1 MISIFQSLSEIFPS
15 VLEGLLSPTS
25 GCKLHKWP
33 MTQHFLNGLRPN
45 ELTLLCA
52 PTGAG
57 KTALLANISAQ
68 LLSQSIPHFV
78 APVETGG
85 VDYAT
90 RVVSVLYG
98 KDLNNTE
105 KISFTEAQ
113 RISDSITP
121 MIKNELLFIS
131 PHDNRVPVDEMI
143 ATLMFMCQ
151 EKKCQV
157 ALLDNLNFFLD
168 VVSSQMEKAEMDNA
182 IHEFVM
188 LVKKIPM
195 HIILVVHPKKTDDG
209 RVVSEFDIKGSS
221 TAVQECANIILF
233 NRPLKKE
240 IDDYTRE
247 WSDRELVF
255 KKIRKRGMFVN
266 KPIWFKFENGKYF
279 EYVS

>member
-1 MISIFQSLSEIFPS
+1 
-15 VLEGLLSPTS
+15 
-25 GCKLHKWP
+25 
-33 MTQHFLNGLRPN
+33 
-45 ELTLLCA
+45 
-52 PTGAG
+52 
-57 KTALLANISAQ
+57 
-68 LLSQSIPHFV
+68 
-78 APVETGG
+78 
-85 VDYAT
+85 
-90 RVVSVLYG
+90 
-98 KDLNNTE
+98 
-105 KISFTEAQ
+105 
-113 RISDSITP
+113 
-121 MIKNELLFIS
+121 LFIS